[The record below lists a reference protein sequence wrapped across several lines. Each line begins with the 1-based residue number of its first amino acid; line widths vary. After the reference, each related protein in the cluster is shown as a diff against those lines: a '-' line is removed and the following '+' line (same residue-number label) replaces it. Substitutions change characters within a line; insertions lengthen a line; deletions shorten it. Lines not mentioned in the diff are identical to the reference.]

1 MINRVLLRI
10 KVIQLLYSYLLTEK
24 HFSLESQPSNPTKE
38 KRFAY
43 KTYLDTLQLMVEV
56 AQKIVKS
63 GSQPLLQNRFMDVV
77 ANDEKIKALIAR
89 TSHGEK
95 FEFEAVVNNLSD
107 IIKESAI
114 YKNYLKNKDL
124 EGNVDVNVWKE
135 IFELIIWPNH
145 EYNAVASRQKDFSL
159 SGMDRMKEIM
169 DTTFANFM
177 SSHAYVTDAVKLLR
191 NSLDKARELYF
202 RLLLI
207 PIDITDLRTNQI
219 EDNRNKML
227 PTEEDLNPNLKFIE
241 NEFIKELRD
250 NAVLCEYAEKHKINM
265 YAQDHELIRSL
276 LNKIMES
283 ELYKEYMS
291 EPKKEAKEDYTFWRR
306 ALREIILPDEEFLE
320 DLENKSVF
328 WNDDID
334 IMGDFAV
341 KTIRRFEDGMGQN
354 SIMAMYKDQEDAMFG
369 EELFSKVIT
378 NKQYYRALIN
388 DNLNKEAWDTERLA
402 FMDVVILMT
411 AIAELLNFPKIP
423 VKVTVNEYIE
433 MAKSYS
439 SPKSSVFINGLLG
452 VIIDKL
458 RKEGTLQKKN

>member
-1 MINRVLLRI
+1 
-10 KVIQLLYSYLLTEK
+10 
-24 HFSLESQPSNPTKE
+24 
-38 KRFAY
+38 
-43 KTYLDTLQLMVEV
+43 
-56 AQKIVKS
+56 
-63 GSQPLLQNRFMDVV
+63 
-77 ANDEKIKALIAR
+77 
-89 TSHGEK
+89 
-95 FEFEAVVNNLSD
+95 
-107 IIKESAI
+107 
-114 YKNYLKNKDL
+114 
-124 EGNVDVNVWKE
+124 
-135 IFELIIWPNH
+135 
-145 EYNAVASRQKDFSL
+145 
-159 SGMDRMKEIM
+159 
-169 DTTFANFM
+169 
-177 SSHAYVTDAVKLLR
+177 
-191 NSLDKARELYF
+191 
-202 RLLLI
+202 
-207 PIDITDLRTNQI
+207 
-219 EDNRNKML
+219 ML